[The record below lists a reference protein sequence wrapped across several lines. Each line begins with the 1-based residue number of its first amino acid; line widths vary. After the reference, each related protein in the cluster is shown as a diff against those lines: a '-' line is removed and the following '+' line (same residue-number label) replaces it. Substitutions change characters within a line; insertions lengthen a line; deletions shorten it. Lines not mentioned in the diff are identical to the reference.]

1 MTSIRKVRKLISD
14 LKNTT
19 TLTRFK
25 QTIVTIL
32 SELADQQAVKEAP
45 NRQFE
50 EILAKFEY

>member
-19 TLTRFK
+19 TLTCFK